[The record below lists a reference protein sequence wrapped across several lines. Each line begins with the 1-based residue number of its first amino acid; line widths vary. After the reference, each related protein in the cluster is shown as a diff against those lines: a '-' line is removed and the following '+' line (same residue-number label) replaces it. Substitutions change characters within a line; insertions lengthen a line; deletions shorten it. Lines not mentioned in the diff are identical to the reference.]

1 MSLHLEGLGQLGDD
15 LAGELAGARWPGVP
29 LDDCE
34 FIPTQA
40 RDRVAQGYY
49 SLQPF
54 RDRAQ
59 ECIAD

>member
-1 MSLHLEGLGQLGDD
+1 MPLHLEGLGQLSDD
-15 LAGELAGARWPGVP
+15 LAGEHAGARWRGVA
-29 LDDCE
+29 LHDCE
-34 FIPTQA
+34 FIPIQA
-40 RDRVAQGYY
+40 RDRVVRRYH